1 MIDKNELL
9 LKLKHL
15 LKILKKGTTPLRLG
29 TILFSSFG
37 IAMGLVILFTNY
49 IALDL
54 RILCSIEV
62 VCTSLFCLLKML
74 VLIDEMEH
82 YKISINDVY
91 VKHEKNLK
99 DELQYYGLQ
108 NKSIKQENENGN
120 RSKREET
127 SKRRTSKGN

>member
-9 LKLKHL
+9 LELKHF
-15 LKILKKGTTPLRLG
+15 LKILKKRTTPLRLG
-29 TILFSSFG
+29 TIFFSSFG
-37 IAMGLVILFTNY
+37 ITIGLVILFTDY

-54 RILCSIEV
+54 RILCSIGV
-62 VCTSLFCLLKML
+62 VCVSLFCLLKML

-91 VKHEKNLK
+91 AKHKKNLK